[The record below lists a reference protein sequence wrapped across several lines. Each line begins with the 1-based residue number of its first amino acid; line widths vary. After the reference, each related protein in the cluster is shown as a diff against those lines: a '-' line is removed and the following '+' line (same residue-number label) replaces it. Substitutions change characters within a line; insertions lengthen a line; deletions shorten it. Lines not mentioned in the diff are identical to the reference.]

1 MENAK
6 KTDKDMLREHVLG
19 IVRDIENGIT
29 YAEAGRE
36 DLADQYDN
44 GDADAA
50 DMMMTAFDYLDDI
63 LDIQYIVTA
72 KREYLG
78 ARILVTFGG
87 PNIWINTQA
96 QIVEGYWWGDA
107 VSMAYSDDPM
117 GIDEACAELWEMG
130 A

>member
-1 MENAK
+1 MGNAK
-6 KTDKDMLREHVLG
+6 KTGKDMLRDHVLH
-19 IVRDIENGIT
+19 IVNTIENGYT
-29 YAEAGRE
+29 P
-36 DLADQYDN
+36 
-44 GDADAA
+44 DADERGYL
-50 DMMMTAFDYLDDI
+50 DYPYEEGDILSGFDYLSDI
-63 LDIQYIVTA
+63 LDIQYIVSG

-107 VSMAYSDDPM
+107 VSMAYSGDPM
-117 GIDEACAELWEMG
+117 GIDEACSELWEIS